1 MKELR
6 LLIDVVSKQRVWFII
21 LLFFSFV
28 MYTFRNEIT
37 RVIDLRLL
45 GKDVVVNSVEK
56 DVLINKSLRSLML
69 DAGADRA
76 YIFRFHNGVTYYDGT
91 HKSKMSCDYEVVEKG
106 ISREAER
113 LQNLPTALYADWINE
128 VILNNMYVYDISY
141 LENERIRYM
150 LEIQGVKGLAVAPY
164 YRDGKLFALIGI
176 DYVREINKDEME
188 LYNKNKDINIHKF
201 KRRIQNIGD
210 II

>member
-141 LENERIRYM
+141 LENEIIRYM

>member
-1 MKELR
+1 M
-6 LLIDVVSKQRVWFII
+6 IDVVSKQRVWFII